1 MLIDYKHQLS
11 ILKDIRSGKL
21 KEGYRL
27 GIPEIDNYIRFKPSN
42 FNIILGHANVGKTT
56 SILYLM
62 LAYSLKHGKKWLI
75 CSTENDS
82 YSLIRKLVEFL
93 DETPINLVSDS
104 NFKTHTDFINQHF
117 KFVDNA
123 VMYTYITAIEMFG
136 KVKKEFNFDGILLDP
151 YNSLAKEPEMMKNLG
166 GHEYDYQACTEL
178 RMFCKENKVSIWLNT
193 HANTTALRMLYNLQH
208 PFAGYPQ
215 PPMANDVEG
224 GGKFVNRADDF
235 IVIHRLV
242 GHSTI
247 WNQTMIHVRKIKEV
261 ETGGIPTPY
270 DDPIILTAMYNNVG
284 FALNGKSILQT
295 IKESQLNFL

>member
-1 MLIDYKHQLS
+1 MLIDYKQQLS
-11 ILKDIRSGKL
+11 ILKDIRSGKIQQ
-21 KEGYRL
+21 GYGL
-27 GIPEIDNYIRFKPSN
+27 GIEEIDKFIVYKPSN

-56 SILYLM
+56 AIIFLM
-62 LAYSLKHGKKWLI
+62 LCYSIKHSKKWLI
-75 CSTENDS
+75 CSTENES

-93 DETPINLVSDS
+93 DENQFHLISEN

-235 IVIHRLV
+235 IVVHRLV

>member
-1 MLIDYKHQLS
+1 
-11 ILKDIRSGKL
+11 
-21 KEGYRL
+21 
-27 GIPEIDNYIRFKPSN
+27 
-42 FNIILGHANVGKTT
+42 
-56 SILYLM
+56 M

-193 HANTTALRMLYNLQH
+193 HANTTALRMLYNQQH
-208 PFAGYPQ
+208 PFAGFPQ

-247 WNQTMIHVRKIKEV
+247 WNQTMIHIRKIKEV

>member
-1 MLIDYKHQLS
+1 MLIDYKQQLG
-11 ILKDIRSGKL
+11 IIGKIRSGKL
-21 KEGYRL
+21 KQGYGL
-27 GIPEIDNYIRFKPSN
+27 GIDEIDKFIVYKPSN

-56 SILYLM
+56 AIIYLM

-75 CSTENDS
+75 CSTENES

-93 DETPINLVSDS
+93 DENSIELVSDN

-193 HANTTALRMLYNLQH
+193 HANTTALRMRYDNSH
-208 PFAGYPQ
+208 PFAGFPQ
-215 PPMANDVEG
+215 PPSANDVEG

-242 GHSTI
+242 EHKEYCNT
-247 WNQTMIHVRKIKEV
+247 TMIFIKKVKET
-261 ETGGIPTPY
+261 ETGGKVTFH
-270 DDPIILTAMYNNVG
+270 DKPIEIVSMEDNKG

>member
-166 GHEYDYQACTEL
+166 GHEYDYQACTEM
-178 RMFCKENKVSIWLNT
+178 RMFCKENKVSLWLNT
-193 HANTTALRMLYNLQH
+193 HANTNALRQVYRAEHMYAGH
-208 PFAGYPQ
+208 PL

-235 IVIHRLV
+235 IVIHRLI
-242 GHSTI
+242 GHSGYKKT
-247 WNQTMIHVRKIKEV
+247 TMIHVRKVKET
-261 ETGGIPTPY
+261 ETGGDTTIN
-270 DDPIILTAMYNNVG
+270 DKPIEIISMQENEG
-284 FALNGKSILQT
+284 FMINGKSILRT
-295 IKESQLNFL
+295 IKESQLNYI

>member
-1 MLIDYKHQLS
+1 MLIDYNKELN
-11 ILKDIRSGKL
+11 ILKQIRTGKI
-21 KEGYRL
+21 KQGYAL
-27 GIPEIDNYIRFKPSN
+27 GIPEIDKYIVFKPSN

-82 YSLIRKLVEFL
+82 YSLIRKLIEFL
-93 DETPINLVSDS
+93 DETPINLVSDA
-104 NFKTHTDFINQHF
+104 NFKTHTDFINDHF
-117 KFVDNA
+117 RFLDNSI
-123 VMYTYITAIEMFG
+123 MYTYISAIEIFG
-136 KVKKEFNFDGILLDP
+136 QIKKEFNYDGILLDP
-151 YNSLAKEPEMMKNLG
+151 YNSLAKDPVMMKNLG

-193 HANTTALRMLYNLQH
+193 HANTTALRTKYNMTH
-208 PFAGYPQ
+208 PFAGFPE

-235 IVIHRLV
+235 IVVHRLV
-242 GHSTI
+242 GHADY
-247 WNQTMIHVRKIKEV
+247 WNRTMIHIRKVKEV
-261 ETGGIPTPY
+261 ETGGKPTKY
-270 DDPIILTAMYNNVG
+270 EEPIELTAMVNNVG